1 MDLLSVMG
9 ATASLGCAILLI
21 AGVLLMDFRRRH
33 RQHRLMLS
41 LQATLE
47 AASRRPAREESQPKA
62 A

>member
-1 MDLLSVMG
+1 MG